1 MNKLGGRCNCGA
13 VRYRITGAPIT
24 TGICHCQTCRRETGS
39 AFMAFAVWPR
49 DAVKVEGET
58 RQWTGSTDHR
68 AFCPSCGSTLF
79 ATSDGSDEI
88 EIRIGSLDD
97 APSMLSP
104 QYELWVPRREH
115 WLSTLPGTEQFTGN
129 RDSAEV

>member
-1 MNKLGGRCNCGA
+1 MNELGGRCNCGA
-13 VRYRITGAPIT
+13 VRYRITGAPMR

-39 AFMAFAVWPR
+39 VFMAFAVWPR

-58 RQWTGSTDHR
+58 RQWTSSTDHR

-79 ATSDGSDEI
+79 ATSDDSNEI
-88 EIRIGSLDD
+88 EIRIGSLNN

-115 WLSTLPGTEQFTGN
+115 WLSPLPGTKQFVGN
-129 RDSAEV
+129 RDGTEI